1 MGRPYTYVTLISPGG
16 VLTRAFADGTHA
28 LMRTCAGYLH
38 SQDDGLLVE
47 MAERREPVP
56 WESAAVRDEA
66 IRSIRARMDLEDGE
80 RADLIAW
87 IEGTPYYE

>member
-1 MGRPYTYVTLISPGG
+1 MPNPYMYVTLVSPGG
-16 VLTRAFADGTHA
+16 VLTKAFADGSHA

-38 SQDDGLLVE
+38 SQDDGLLIE

-66 IRSIRARMDLEDGE
+66 IQSIRARQDLEDRE
-80 RADLIAW
+80 RTNLIAW